1 MQGKYSRKIKIKLF
15 KEYWVQNNQLWFRNG
30 DRVIINIAQD
40 EALYIKKKDKK
51 ETHKFLMFS
60 TKV

>member
-40 EALYIKKKDKK
+40 EALYIKKKRQKRNPQI
-51 ETHKFLMFS
+51 S
-60 TKV
+60 NV

>member
-40 EALYIKKKDKK
+40 EALYIYIKKKRQKRNPQI
-51 ETHKFLMFS
+51 S
-60 TKV
+60 NV